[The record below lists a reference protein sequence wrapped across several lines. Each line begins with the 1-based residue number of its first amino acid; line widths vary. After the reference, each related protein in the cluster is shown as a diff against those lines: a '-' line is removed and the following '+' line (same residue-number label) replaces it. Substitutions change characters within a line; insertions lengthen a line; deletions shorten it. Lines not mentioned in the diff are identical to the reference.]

1 MPNYA
6 KICAQSC
13 AHSTRPPCEQRL
25 SLFLCH
31 PWPPALWRREG
42 GCPTAGRVLA
52 GRGVGCGACTLWR
65 SAASASAMSFSRSL
79 IMRRSASSCWIRNCR
94 GRVLPE
100 WKAALARCTTSLIL
114 LMVPE
119 GRQHLGAGQDDGLR
133 PAPRPITRTCGHWGP
148 RGQHPHCSSNGLILQ
163 EEEDLPGSAG
173 DEAFFGLCCSLTQM
187 PGPFWPAWYALST
200 WPPCLK
206 EGQCVGT

>member
-1 MPNYA
+1 MPRSARRAARTAHGPHASSDCPY
-6 KICAQSC
+6 SC
-13 AHSTRPPCEQRL
+13 VILGPLRSGAGKAAVPRP
-25 SLFLCH
+25 
-31 PWPPALWRREG
+31 
-42 GCPTAGRVLA
+42 GRVLA
-52 GRGVGCGACTLWR
+52 GRGVGGGARTLWR